1 MDINIETL
9 TRNLSEYSME
19 ANNASIAI
27 SKGLQPVGIAIL
39 IIFFCVELLSW
50 KNLLNKNDK
59 KLVVGLWGEFS
70 LKYLIGF
77 ILLMSAPYILDAIMD
92 ISILITKKINSI
104 YPPSTYSVKY
114 DEADYGG
121 WFLNAVLNGVGYILE
136 KIAKAIVF
144 ILIFMRYIDL
154 YFLKALAPILIGFYF
169 SDEFRGVVMN
179 YFKTFI
185 AYSLLGVVLLLI
197 TVIFGMVIT
206 QDFIKVA
213 TNNDS
218 AWTGFLIL
226 IKEVIYILLIAGSV
240 AKTKRLVGVQ

>member
-1 MDINIETL
+1 
-9 TRNLSEYSME
+9 
-19 ANNASIAI
+19 
-27 SKGLQPVGIAIL
+27 
-39 IIFFCVELLSW
+39 
-50 KNLLNKNDK
+50 
-59 KLVVGLWGEFS
+59 
-70 LKYLIGF
+70 
-77 ILLMSAPYILDAIMD
+77 MSAPYILDAIMD

-104 YPPSTYSVKY
+104 YPPSTYSVTY

-121 WFLNAVLNGVGYILE
+121 WFLNAVLNGFGYILE
-136 KIAKAIVF
+136 KITKVIVF

>member
-1 MDINIETL
+1 
-9 TRNLSEYSME
+9 
-19 ANNASIAI
+19 
-27 SKGLQPVGIAIL
+27 
-39 IIFFCVELLSW
+39 
-50 KNLLNKNDK
+50 
-59 KLVVGLWGEFS
+59 
-70 LKYLIGF
+70 
-77 ILLMSAPYILDAIMD
+77 
-92 ISILITKKINSI
+92 
-104 YPPSTYSVKY
+104 
-114 DEADYGG
+114 
-121 WFLNAVLNGVGYILE
+121 
-136 KIAKAIVF
+136 
-144 ILIFMRYIDL
+144 MRYIDL

-185 AYSLLGVVLLLI
+185 AYSLLGVFLLLI

-240 AKTKRLVGVQ
+240 SKTKRLVGVQ

>member
-50 KNLLNKNDK
+50 KNILNKNDK

-70 LKYLIGF
+70 LKY
-77 ILLMSAPYILDAIMD
+77 
-92 ISILITKKINSI
+92 
-104 YPPSTYSVKY
+104 
-114 DEADYGG
+114 
-121 WFLNAVLNGVGYILE
+121 
-136 KIAKAIVF
+136 
-144 ILIFMRYIDL
+144 
-154 YFLKALAPILIGFYF
+154 LIGFYF

-226 IKEVIYILLIAGSV
+226 IKEVVYILLIAGSV
-240 AKTKRLVGVQ
+240 TKTKRLVGVQ